1 MIPYDS
7 DDGFNC
13 TPSGCYSP
21 FEVASLS
28 RTTQAHNEDR
38 RIMQDRIFEL
48 ELLLSNQAE
57 TFDKVLERMESTY
70 TDIIRSLISE

>member
-1 MIPYDS
+1 MAVILYDS
-7 DDGFNC
+7 DD
-13 TPSGCYSP
+13 TASGCYSP
-21 FEVASLS
+21 FEVANLS
-28 RTTQAHNEDR
+28 RTTHTHNEDR

-57 TFDKVLERMESTY
+57 AFNKVLERMESTY